1 MVSQQQLVAELQERG
16 YHVTERQLR
25 DWRAK
30 GLLPRLHRRS
40 QGRGL
45 GILRYWEDNEVILS
59 QAMAVCDLLQRNGRT
74 KWVPL
79 GLWFARECDPRNL
92 ARDGL
97 LTAAQA
103 QSSLAAI
110 ISGMF
115 DAADFKYRA
124 DAPKDERWYWLA
136 PMLLDAERVPSYANA
151 WWERTLARNWS
162 ETAADDDGWISHVKQ
177 AVQTIHDVHNS
188 ESVLGS
194 LPADLFEVLALAA
207 SAGPATAALRAFER
221 IGGHDDVALPTVAD
235 AAAVVGRASLTL
247 FNHAD
252 LELEAFT
259 RKKEIQ
265 LLVRSDLH
273 RVRRRHDQVSALP
286 EQPNAGTKTHSF
298 GAIATAAND
307 AKAVTVHC
315 VAERFGGGF
324 VNFIGFVRPRNC
336 PSHVFEEVP

>member
-1 MVSQQQLVAELQERG
+1 MISQAQLVAELQERG

-115 DAADFKYRA
+115 DAAGFEYRA

-162 ETAADDDGWISHVKQ
+162 ETADDDDGWISHVKL
-177 AVQTIHDVHNS
+177 AVQTMRDVHNS
-188 ESVLGS
+188 ESVLGA
-194 LPADLFEVLALAA
+194 LPEDLFEVLALAA
-207 SAGPATAALRAFER
+207 SAGPATGF
-221 IGGHDDVALPTVAD
+221 PT
-235 AAAVVGRASLTL
+235 
-247 FNHAD
+247 
-252 LELEAFT
+252 
-259 RKKEIQ
+259 
-265 LLVRSDLH
+265 
-273 RVRRRHDQVSALP
+273 
-286 EQPNAGTKTHSF
+286 
-298 GAIATAAND
+298 AT
-307 AKAVTVHC
+307 
-315 VAERFGGGF
+315 
-324 VNFIGFVRPRNC
+324 
-336 PSHVFEEVP
+336 